1 MDNIGI
7 YWYYLVFNGEIK
19 FLKLSSIID
28 HSSDWFMNGEISQ
41 VISTIIF
48 GILNIMD
55 IMGLE
60 PTMQMV
66 ISWDV
71 YDGIDFGIYDG

>member
-1 MDNIGI
+1 
-7 YWYYLVFNGEIK
+7 
-19 FLKLSSIID
+19 
-28 HSSDWFMNGEISQ
+28 MNGEISQ

>member
-28 HSSDWFMNGEISQ
+28 NSSDWFMNGEISQ